1 MRGLYMYVN
10 RKWQEV
16 LEFPRFYATKYTFT
30 FPITQLNP
38 SFVKTLNNFKM
49 IPKMVLY
56 FRNQTKFMGNFEVR
70 ISIQMKDRLRIP
82 PQPDPELFDG
92 VDLGLALREV

>member
-1 MRGLYMYVN
+1 
-10 RKWQEV
+10 
-16 LEFPRFYATKYTFT
+16 
-30 FPITQLNP
+30 
-38 SFVKTLNNFKM
+38 M

-70 ISIQMKDRLRIP
+70 SSIQINDHPQIP

-92 VDLGLALREV
+92 IDLGLAFREV